1 MTPEAALTEL
11 LGRVGARFGESVTV
25 STQELNQWPAAAVS
39 ALKAQGLLL
48 KARPAKSVVCPGC
61 EQECSMAVHTVTH
74 PQTTAATSFVVCDK
88 RSDIHRVAIGAA
100 QLALWRCDTKSVCGF
115 VAACLGLQPTSMQPP
130 DDDSLLV
137 GVARG
142 NKRTQMLCLRVVQ
155 GHLTLVAGRNGLP
168 LTGVIGFE
176 NGHFI
181 LDQVAIGHMVD
192 TSTTADPRHTPSTVK
207 REARKLD
214 TQAMYGSWQK
224 AYRALLKK
232 SPGKSDVWYA
242 QQIAKTGIAQGRNAS
257 TIKKHMLPRAPAG
270 QPL

>member
-39 ALKAQGLLL
+39 ALKAQGMLL

-100 QLALWRCDTKSVCGF
+100 QLALWRCDAKAVCGF
-115 VAACLGLQPTSMQPP
+115 VAASLWLQQTTVPPP
-130 DDDSLLV
+130 DDGSLLI

-142 NKRTQMLCLRVVQ
+142 HKRTQMLCLRVVQ
-155 GHLTLVAGRNGLP
+155 DHLTLVAGTDGLP
-168 LTGVIGFE
+168 LADVIVFE
-176 NGHFI
+176 NGRFT
-181 LDQVAIGHMVD
+181 LDQIVIRHMVD
-192 TSTTADPRHTPSTVK
+192 AAPTADPRHTPSTVK
-207 REARKLD
+207 REARKMD
-214 TQAMYGSWQK
+214 TRAMYATWQK
-224 AYRALLKK
+224 AFQTLRKK
-232 SPGKSDVWYA
+232 HPGRSNVWYS
-242 QQIAKTGIAQGRNAS
+242 QQIAKTDTGQGRDAS
-257 TIKKHMLPRAPAG
+257 TIKKHMLS
-270 QPL
+270 